1 MSQGVHQ
8 HATGNNL
15 LCHASR
21 AVHIAAQ
28 HHRAQA
34 VFCVVGNGDRLRL
47 VTIGD
52 HAQHR
57 AENLVTGNRHPV
69 VHVGK

>member
-15 LCHASR
+15 LRHASR

-34 VFCVVGNGDRLRL
+34 VLGIVGNGDRLRL
-47 VTIGD
+47 V
-52 HAQHR
+52 
-57 AENLVTGNRHPV
+57 
-69 VHVGK
+69 